1 VSWFRSSRRRRS
13 EPPEGEPAPEQ
24 DVPAQAGVP
33 VETQAPA
40 EVPPAEDRPS
50 RDELANATLADLH
63 ELAREQGL
71 ERYRL
76 LRRDDLIGA
85 LASDGEGEAQVD
97 DPPEPAP
104 EIEVRARPPEPLPDV
119 EEEEGEEEA
128 PEPQAE
134 SEHEVQAEGILD
146 IAGEG
151 FGFVRGETLLRSDA
165 DPFISRTQVRR
176 LGLRAGDAVAG
187 AVRPPRRGERHP
199 AMVRVTRVNDV
210 DAEALAEER
219 PVFEDLQIE
228 RPNGPMRME
237 RGSDD
242 VTGRMIDL
250 VAPLGRG
257 QRGLV
262 AGPPAVGASRVLRE
276 VARALAGDDPHVIAV
291 LCDVRPEE
299 LLDWEPA
306 EGLELHAAT
315 AERPPDA
322 QRRVADLAL
331 ERAKRLAEAGR
342 DVVLL
347 LDSATRLAR
356 AHNLAGPNH
365 DDATDPE
372 DQLDGA
378 AVHAV
383 KRWFANA
390 RNTRDAGSLT
400 ILVAVRTDSDSR
412 LDAAVYESLADTANM
427 ELRLDAGLAAA
438 GRHPA
443 LDLTRSRTLHEEG
456 LVEEAQL
463 RRLELLRGVVRSLD
477 AEEAWSFLQAKLS
490 ETGSNEELL
499 SEQA

>member
-13 EPPEGEPAPEQ
+13 EPSEGEPAPEQ
-24 DVPAQAGVP
+24 DLPGEAGAP
-33 VETQAPA
+33 LGTWAPA
-40 EVPPAEDRPS
+40 EEAPADDRPS
-50 RDELANATLADLH
+50 RAELEGVTLAHLH
-63 ELAREQGL
+63 ALAREQGL

-76 LRRDDLIGA
+76 LRRDDLIGE
-85 LASDGEGEAQVD
+85 LASETEAEAELEE
-97 DPPEPAP
+97 PPEPAP
-104 EIEVRARPPEPLPDV
+104 AVEVRARPPEPLPDV
-119 EEEEGEEEA
+119 DGEEEQE
-128 PEPQAE
+128 PEDEAE
-134 SEHEVQAEGILD
+134 TETETEGILD

-151 FGFVRGETLLRSDA
+151 FGFVRGQTLLRSDH

-176 LGLRAGDAVAG
+176 LGLRAGDAVSG

-199 AMVRVTRVNDV
+199 AMVRISQVNGA
-210 DAEALAEER
+210 DAEALGQER

-228 RPNGPMRME
+228 RPNGPLHME

-242 VTGRMIDL
+242 LTGRMIDL

-262 AGPPAVGASRVLRE
+262 AGPPAAGASRILRA
-276 VARALAGDDPHVIAV
+276 VALALAGDDPHVIAV

-306 EGLELHAAT
+306 EGFELHAAT

-322 QRRVADLAL
+322 QRRVAELAL
-331 ERAKRLAEAGR
+331 ERAKRLAESGR

-347 LDSATRLAR
+347 LDSVTRLAR
-356 AHNLAGPNH
+356 AHMLATADRGEPPNGE
-365 DDATDPE
+365 A
-372 DQLDGA
+372 LDGN
-378 AVHAV
+378 AVHTV
-383 KRWFANA
+383 KRWFATA
-390 RNTRDAGSLT
+390 RNTREAGSLT
-400 ILVAVRTDSDSR
+400 ILAVARSDSESR
-412 LDAAVYESLADTANM
+412 LEAAVYESLADAANL

-438 GRHPA
+438 GHHPA

-477 AEEAWSFLQAKLS
+477 ADEAWRFLEGKLR

-499 SEQA
+499 AEQA

>member
-24 DVPAQAGVP
+24 DVLGDVGVP
-33 VETQAPA
+33 VEAQVPA
-40 EVPPAEDRPS
+40 EVAPAEDRPT
-50 RDELANATLADLH
+50 RDELASATLADLH
-63 ELAREQGL
+63 GLAREQGL

-85 LASDGEGEAQVD
+85 LASDGEAVAQVD
-97 DPPEPAP
+97 EPPEPAP

-119 EEEEGEEEA
+119 EEEEP
-128 PEPQAE
+128 PEPEAE
-134 SEHEVQAEGILD
+134 SEDEVQAEGILD

-151 FGFVRGETLLRSDA
+151 FGFVRGETLLRSDE

-187 AVRPPRRGERHP
+187 VVRPPRRGERHP
-199 AMVRVTRVNDV
+199 AMVRITRVNDV
-210 DAEALAEER
+210 EAEALAEER

-262 AGPPAVGASRVLRE
+262 AGPPAVGASRILRE

-299 LLDWEPA
+299 LLDWEPT

-331 ERAKRLAEAGR
+331 ERAKRLAETGR

-356 AHNLAGPNH
+356 AHSLAGPNQA
-365 DDATDPE
+365 DATDPE
-372 DQLDGA
+372 AQLDGA

-400 ILVAVRTDSDSR
+400 ILVAVRTDSESR

-427 ELRLDAGLAAA
+427 ELRLDAGLAAG

-443 LDLTRSRTLHEEG
+443 VDLTRSRTLHEDG
-456 LVEEAQL
+456 LVEGAQL

-477 AEEAWSFLQAKLS
+477 AEEAWSFLEGKLS

-499 SEQA
+499 AEQA